1 MKKINRICLIG
12 HLIVYLVLML
22 WSWVIHFYD
31 SHEKRRNDI
40 QGIQIVW
47 FIYGSSIWPMF
58 RYQIICTLCICIYYF
73 IVKMFSEPPP
83 PENQQLPMHIY
94 EKVCCNPN
102 PRLSS
107 PNISVFLLVD
117 LTKEF
122 LKFEN
127 QWTLRRINVT
137 CIIIEF
143 FIVCWQTWVANIDV
157 WMGVLPYF
165 ILHSVCTL
173 FYEFP
178 ETMKKINRICL
189 IIHIRNSLVMSTVY
203 ILYIITY
210 DDLLSTLFILYMN
223 FILPMFGFHI
233 LCSLWVRM
241 DYFIVK
247 KFSKNQ
253 QLPTHIYEKE
263 CTMVTTLSIST
274 DDEIWDGIISNMLQS
289 QTETVFPKIPH

>member
-22 WSWVIHFYD
+22 GSWVIHFYD

-47 FIYGSSIWPMF
+47 FIYGFSIWPMF

-73 IVKMFSEPPP
+73 IVKMFSEAP
-83 PENQQLPMHIY
+83 PEKKQLPTHIY

-107 PNISVFLLVD
+107 SNISVFLLVD

-122 LKFEN
+122 LKFSEN

-143 FIVCWQTWVANIDV
+143 LIGCWQTWVANIDV

-189 IIHIRNSLVMSTVY
+189 IGHLIVYLVLMLGSWVIHFYDSHEKRRNDIQGIQIVW
-203 ILYIITY
+203 
-210 DDLLSTLFILYMN
+210 FIYG
-223 FILPMFGFHI
+223 FSIWPMFRYQI
-233 LCSLWVRM
+233 ICTLCICIY
-241 DYFIVK
+241 YFIVK
-247 KFSKNQ
+247 MLSEAPPEKK
-253 QLPTHIYEKE
+253 QLPTHIYEKV
-263 CTMVTTLSIST
+263 CC
-274 DDEIWDGIISNMLQS
+274 N
-289 QTETVFPKIPH
+289 P